1 VSDADEIL
9 AIEKSAFAAWPAAEI
24 ERLGGWHLRFNH
36 GVTNR
41 GSSVWPG
48 PDPEPFAL
56 EERLDAVE
64 RFYAERGARACYQL
78 SPVCDPAHLDRV
90 LEDRGYEAYSPVS
103 VETAEVDTIAA
114 LAPPPEIDVRCF
126 DTLPEEWFD
135 VSGRRGRFQG
145 QAEAVYRAMLERLHG
160 RTGFAQA
167 RIGGQVAAV
176 GLAVA
181 SAPWV
186 GVFSMLTLE
195 GFRRLHLAEAVLTA
209 IAYWADER
217 GARRLYLQVEVEN
230 TPARRL
236 YERVGFTPRY
246 RYHYRRQPGR

>member
-1 VSDADEIL
+1 
-9 AIEKSAFAAWPAAEI
+9 
-24 ERLGGWHLRFNH
+24 
-36 GVTNR
+36 
-41 GSSVWPG
+41 
-48 PDPEPFAL
+48 
-56 EERLDAVE
+56 
-64 RFYAERGARACYQL
+64 
-78 SPVCDPAHLDRV
+78 
-90 LEDRGYEAYSPVS
+90 
-103 VETAEVDTIAA
+103 
-114 LAPPPEIDVRCF
+114 
-126 DTLPEEWFD
+126 
-135 VSGRRGRFQG
+135 
-145 QAEAVYRAMLERLHG
+145 MLERLHG